1 MLRMILGS
9 ILLFFG
15 AFNIYYAISNHIM
28 GSNPM
33 TVAIPIAL
41 GGLLVYFGWK
51 GRKNNRIIA

>member
-1 MLRMILGS
+1 MILGS